1 MSPNL
6 LKCLDLLEVCLFL
19 LFSLL
24 LEQVPYNQFGQY
36 SLLLYVLDL
45 MVLYNMIFQRS
56 GMSVFLGT
64 NGANNLLILF
74 NMAHMLALAISMY
87 LLYMLIKVIF
97 LSERGRAMLALPKFN
112 NCRLFRFLLVWRN
125 IIIILSIVLISLFF
139 LLILL

>member
-6 LKCLDLLEVCLFL
+6 LKCLDLLEVCLIL

-56 GMSVFLGT
+56 GMSVLLRT
-64 NGANNLLILF
+64 NGANKLLILY
-74 NMAHMLALAISMY
+74 NMAHALALAISMY

-112 NCRLFRFLLVWRN
+112 NCRFFRFLLVWRN